1 MRRHNL
7 YTRYQVGIIRPI
19 EDVMGS
25 ACSSHGGDGNAYK
38 ILIGKHEGKRPL
50 RRLRRRW
57 DDIIEE
63 RGNMCLR
70 NLHTSHTT
78 SQPQKTTT
86 DIFAVKT
93 YDLLTLR

>member
-38 ILIGKHEGKRPL
+38 ILIGKPEGKRPR
-50 RRLRRRW
+50 RRLRRGW
-57 DDIIEE
+57 DDIIEMDLGLE
-63 RGNMCLR
+63 SVDLIYLALDRDDWQAFVNSPMNLR
-70 NLHTSHTT
+70 F
-78 SQPQKTTT
+78 P
-86 DIFAVKT
+86 
-93 YDLLTLR
+93 